1 MKRIEYGIIALFV
14 IIACALPFL
23 RIDKHVPFQK
33 VEQTILSKISLNNLK
48 KADMQFLRQYY
59 HLSDENYEKELVYTS
74 KNAMGAEEIAIF
86 YEQDD
91 TKLNSIYQ
99 QVKNRLQTQ
108 LKSFQGYGVEQTKL
122 LQQSVIM
129 KKGQYVIYIA
139 YENANAI
146 ASNVKKLF

>member
-1 MKRIEYGIIALFV
+1 MKKIEYGVIALFV
-14 IIACALPFL
+14 VIACALPFF
-23 RIDKHVPFQK
+23 RIDKNVPFHK
-33 VEQTILSKISLNNLK
+33 VEETVLSRISLKSMK

-59 HLSDENYEKELVYTS
+59 HLSDEDYEKELVYTS

-86 YEQDD
+86 YEHDE
-91 TKLNSIYQ
+91 TKLNSIYK
-99 QVKNRLQTQ
+99 QVENRLQTQ

-139 YENANAI
+139 YQNANAI
-146 ASNVKKLF
+146 ASDVKKLF